1 MAPSN
6 SALKRANGLWDLLAP
21 CRLCPR
27 KCGVYRFRGEIGL
40 CGTGLLSRVAAV
52 SLHHGEEPPI
62 SGIRGSGN
70 IFFSGCSLSC
80 SFCQNY
86 PISQLGVGRSMGVD
100 ELAEAM
106 LTLERKGAH
115 NINLVTPT
123 AFTPQIASAVALARS
138 DGLSLPIIYNSNGY
152 ESTAT
157 LAALEGIIDV
167 YLPDMKYSED
177 RYAMQYSDAPDYVIH
192 SRRSLKIMYG
202 QVGHLRIT
210 GGLAVRGLIVRH
222 LILPAGRSGTGEIL
236 AYLSSS
242 YGPDLYLSLMS
253 QYFPAYRALDDPV
266 IGRRL
271 NQWEYRRW
279 MEKLDREGFRRGWY
293 QKYSEEISGFPASA
307 GRPERSGTQ
316 DGTGGIACSSFRL
329 LSSVPS

>member
-1 MAPSN
+1 MIP
-6 SALKRANGLWDLLAP
+6 
-21 CRLCPR
+21 
-27 KCGVYRFRGEIGL
+27 
-40 CGTGLLSRVAAV
+40 RVAAV

-62 SGIRGSGN
+62 SGTRGSGN
-70 IFFSGCSLSC
+70 IFFSGCSLNC

-86 PISQLGVGRSMGVD
+86 PISQLGVGRDMSVD

-106 LTLERKGAH
+106 LTLERRGAH

-123 AFTPQIASAVALARS
+123 AMIPQIASAVVLARS
-138 DGLSLPIIYNSNGY
+138 DGLSLPVIYNTNGY
-152 ESTAT
+152 ESPAT

-167 YLPDMKYSED
+167 YLPDMKYAED
-177 RYAMQYSDAPDYVIH
+177 QYAMQYSGAPDYVIH
-192 SRRSLKIMYG
+192 NRQALKTMHD
-202 QVGHLRIT
+202 QVGHLRMT

-222 LILPAGRSGTGEIL
+222 LILPVGRSGTGEVL
-236 AYLSSS
+236 AYLSSN

-271 NQWEYRRW
+271 NQ
-279 MEKLDREGFRRGWY
+279 MEHHWSMEQLDREGFRRGWC
-293 QKYSEEISGFPASA
+293 QKYSEGISGFQASA
-307 GRPERSGTQ
+307 GRPEHSGTQ
-316 DGTGGIACSSFRL
+316 DGTGGIVCNSSRR